1 MKSIKVRKTEEHVL
15 KAVTLPAED
24 LNNSLIVLRVANT
37 DEVDEIR
44 ESLEFADVLSE
55 LENSSFLIVA
65 GDIDVDI
72 VKNGGATIVGV
83 ARGQGVTQTLHDD
96 EDDEEVPF

>member
-15 KAVTLPAED
+15 KAVVLPTED
-24 LNNSLIVLRVANT
+24 LSNSLIVLRVANT

-44 ESLEFADVLSE
+44 ENLEFADVLSE

-83 ARGQGVTQTLHDD
+83 TRGQGVTQTIHDD
-96 EDDEEVPF
+96 ENDEEVPF